1 MTQPPRR
8 PSALLATASTMIAD
22 ASASLVTPGS
32 RFRHSFE
39 VAVAAVLPDPQQ
51 PRKLFEAAEIAGLA
65 TTMREQGQLQPIL
78 LRRDPA
84 QIQIGAGQGRGAD
97 RWIIVAGERRWRAA
111 QHNGWATL
119 LAMEAGADPEVA
131 TILENLQRV
140 SLSPVEEARG
150 LRRLLA
156 RKSWN
161 QDRAA
166 EMLGRSKGEI
176 SAALHILTLPESVLN
191 AVLTS
196 ELVLSRNALVELS
209 RLDEPARTALLAQA
223 RTEGLTVQAIRA
235 ARLSPPAPMP
245 APAPRAAA
253 GAAGPS
259 PRRLDPR
266 RLDAASATIETAI
279 RDGAVLDEVQR
290 HALRRLRSS
299 VETLLRGHD
308 PAPPDAAHAPRRAA
322 RRRA

>member
-1 MTQPPRR
+1 MTQRPRR
-8 PSALLATASTMIAD
+8 PSALLATATTMIAD

-39 VAVAAVLPDPQQ
+39 VAVAAVMPDPEQ
-51 PRKLFEAAEIAGLA
+51 PRKVFDAAEIAGLA
-65 TTMREQGQLQPIL
+65 ATMAEQGQLQPIL

-84 QIQIGAGQGRGAD
+84 QIQIGVGQGRGAD

-119 LAMEAGADPEVA
+119 LAIETGADPEVA

-150 LRRLLA
+150 LQRLLA

-166 EMLGRSKGEI
+166 EVLGKSKGEI
-176 SAALHILTLPESVLN
+176 SASLRILTLPESVLS

-196 ELVLSRNALVELS
+196 ELALSRNVLVELS
-209 RLDEPARTALLAQA
+209 RLDEPVRTTLLEQA
-223 RTEGLTVQAIRA
+223 RAEGLTVQAIRA
-235 ARLSPPAPMP
+235 ARLPPSASTPMP
-245 APAPRAAA
+245 GKAGSPAAA
-253 GAAGPS
+253 S
-259 PRRLDPR
+259 RRYLDPR
-266 RLDAASATIETAI
+266 RLDAASAAVEKAI
-279 RDGAVLDEVQR
+279 HDGALLDDVMR
-290 HALRRLRSS
+290 HALQRLRNLL
-299 VETLLRGHD
+299 ETLLHSHD
-308 PAPPDAAHAPRRAA
+308 SAPPKVVHKGA